1 MRRLVLFLAA
11 LYVAAGWLGAQNGA
25 GKFAGDW
32 NGVLVVG
39 SQSIKMEFGIG
50 EKDGAVVGTM
60 AAQGVKGIPV
70 EVKIQGDSLQLQV
83 KQLNMTYSGLLL
95 GRNIMGTFSQ
105 NGITAAM
112 MLMPGRIER
121 NRPQTPKAPYSY
133 GTEEVTFKNLAEGAV
148 LGGTLTYPVGYEKMP
163 RRKVPVVVMVTGSG
177 LQNRDEEVFD
187 HKPFAVIAD
196 FLARNGIASL
206 RYDDRGAGKST
217 GPVENA
223 TSENNAADAK
233 AAVEFVRSLK
243 KFGKVGV
250 LGHSEGG
257 TIALM
262 LAGERVPDF
271 IISLAGVATRG
282 VECIVWQNMAQMALQ
297 GVPQQMADDY
307 VKALRVIYAE
317 RREKGGAIADAQLF
331 VQDFVKKENLK
342 LPPQFSPNLVAVAS
356 LKSPWID
363 WFVTYDPAEA
373 IKNIKCPVMAVNG
386 TLDMQ
391 VPVENLQVLRNLL
404 PGNLKDLIKEYPDK
418 NHLFQSCTKSSSLQ
432 YWEIEETISPEVL
445 EDIVQFVQGLK

>member
-1 MRRLVLFLAA
+1 MFLAA
-11 LYVAAGWLGAQNGA
+11 LFVAAGWLCAQNGA

-32 NGVLVVG
+32 NGVLVIG

-70 EVKIQGDSLQLQV
+70 EVNVHGDSLELQV
-83 KQLNMTYSGLLL
+83 DKLNMTYSGLLL
-95 GRNIMGTFSQ
+95 GRNILGTFSQ
-105 NGITAAM
+105 NGYSTAM
-112 MLMPGRIER
+112 MLVPGRIER
-121 NRPQTPKAPYSY
+121 NRPQTPKAPYPY
-133 GTEEVTFKNLAEGAV
+133 ETEEVTFANAAEGAS
-148 LGGTLTYPVGYEKMP
+148 LCGTVTYPVGYEKM
-163 RRKVPVVVMVTGSG
+163 KAKNVPVVVMVTGSG

-233 AAVEFVRSLK
+233 AAVEFVRGMK
-243 KFGKVGV
+243 RFGKVGV

-271 IISLAGVATRG
+271 IISLAGVATSG
-282 VECIVWQNMAQMALQ
+282 EECIVWQNVANLELN
-297 GVPQQMADDY
+297 GVPQQMCEDY
-307 VKALRVIYAE
+307 GKALRGIYAQ
-317 RREKGGAIADAQLF
+317 RSIQGGPVADAGKFVRQLCSG
-331 VQDFVKKENLK
+331 EGLK
-342 LPPQFSPNLVAVAS
+342 LPAQFTDNLVAVAS
-356 LKSPWID
+356 KKSAWLD
-363 WFVTYDPAEA
+363 WFVSYNPAEA
-373 IKNIKCPVMAVNG
+373 IKKIKCPVMAVNG

-391 VPVENLQVLRNLL
+391 VPVDNLQVLRELL
-404 PGNLKDLIKEYPDK
+404 PVGKKNLIKEYPDR
-418 NHLFQSCTKSSSLQ
+418 NHLFQNCTRKNSLQ
-432 YWEIEETISPEVL
+432 YEDMEETISPQVL
-445 EDIVQFVQGLK
+445 EDIVSWLKGL